1 MTCGS
6 SGNFQSYGT
15 SSQFGCLGR
24 GTQIAHGPIIR
35 NERGST
41 KYAPSPV
48 LSPSLSLS
56 AIHPARLSLA
66 ARTVVEPR
74 GVPAANGNRVEAA
87 DEVDKFVRAFP
98 VQDDQVIKFRV
109 VRVFSSRLNSDFPNY
124 AQFTNDMNLD
134 LATLFSQ
141 LAGISATS
149 TAL

>member
-1 MTCGS
+1 MVRAETFNATELRANS
-6 SGNFQSYGT
+6 VA
-15 SSQFGCLGR
+15 FGAA
-24 GTQIAHGPIIR
+24 QIAHGPIIR

-87 DEVDKFVRAFP
+87 DGVDKFVRAFP
-98 VQDDQVIKFRV
+98 VQDDETIEFCP
-109 VRVFSSRLNSDFPNY
+109 VRIIAWGLKTDLANY
-124 AQFTNDMNLD
+124 ARLAHNLD
-134 LATLFSQ
+134 LELATLFRNF
-141 LAGISATS
+141 AGISAISAPS
-149 TAL
+149 TVS